1 MKIVNRKVLDDFK
14 QKHVE
19 VRSQVDAW
27 EAETNAA
34 GWNMPSDIKK
44 RYAAASFLADNHVV
58 FNLKGNRYR
67 LLVQVSFKNK
77 IVFIKKIGSH
87 NEYMKWEIN

>member
-1 MKIVNRKVLDDFK
+1 MKIVNRKVLDNFK
-14 QKHVE
+14 KKHVE
-19 VRSQVDAW
+19 TRSQVDAW

-34 GWNMPSDIKK
+34 DWNMPSDIKR
-44 RYAAASFLADNHVV
+44 RYATASFLADNHVV